1 MSGGLYSVYGLDCS
15 DVDWRDHELNE
26 LWSDLTHGK
35 EFSVRGYDGLLQS
48 LDFFECSDIDREDYM
63 EAVQRFKRKWFHKTP
78 RNRVEFYRGVIQRC
92 ADECKQELGLDGGR
106 DEQD

>member
-1 MSGGLYSVYGLDCS
+1 MSGGLYSTYRIDCH
-15 DVDWRDHELNE
+15 DIDWHDHELNE
-26 LWSDLTHGK
+26 LWRDLTSGK

-48 LDFFECSDIDREDYM
+48 LDFYECGDTERSDYM

-92 ADECKQELGLDGGR
+92 ADECKQELGLDGGH